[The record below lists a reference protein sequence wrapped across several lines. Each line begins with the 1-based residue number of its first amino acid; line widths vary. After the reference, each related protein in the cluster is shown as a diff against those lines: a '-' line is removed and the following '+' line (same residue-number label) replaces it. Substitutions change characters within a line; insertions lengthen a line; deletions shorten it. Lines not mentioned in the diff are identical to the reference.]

1 MGHGKMI
8 EIEEKV
14 RESKG
19 FKVLMAMLDEYF
31 GKDNY
36 QIRQYQFEGYS
47 GDDPNVDFRMIVDL
61 PKLKGVSFGVGGSG
75 NREMFRSGGTGS
87 IGIGI
92 PTEDTTSRL
101 ISGEHGTG
109 LAYALGQMKWAFGAG
124 VDDVDDLHEYFDI
137 FMDYYH
143 HL

>member
-1 MGHGKMI
+1 MI

-92 PTEDTTSRL
+92 PTDDTTSRL

>member
-1 MGHGKMI
+1 MI

-31 GKDNY
+31 GKNNY

-75 NREMFRSGGTGS
+75 NSEMFRVGGTGS
-87 IGIGI
+87 IVIAI
-92 PTEDTTSRL
+92 PTKNTDHIL
-101 ISGEHGTG
+101 ISGEHGDG

-137 FMDYYH
+137 FMDYYNKI
-143 HL
+143 

>member
-1 MGHGKMI
+1 GKMI

-75 NREMFRSGGTGS
+75 NREMFRVGGTGS
-87 IGIGI
+87 IGIAI
-92 PTEDTTSRL
+92 PTKNTDHIL
-101 ISGEHGTG
+101 ISGEHGDG
-109 LAYALGQMKWAFGAG
+109 LAYALNLKKWYFGVG
-124 VDDVDDLHEYFDI
+124 VENTEKVHEYFDI

>member
-1 MGHGKMI
+1 MI

-14 RESKG
+14 KESKG
-19 FKVLMAMLDEYF
+19 FKVLIAMLDEYF

-36 QIRQYQFEGYS
+36 QIIQYQFDGYP
-47 GDDPNVDFRMIVDL
+47 GADPNVDFTVIVDL
-61 PKLKGVSFGVGGSG
+61 PKLKGVSFEVGGSG
-75 NREMFRSGGTGS
+75 NSEMFRVGGTGS
-87 IGIGI
+87 IGIAI
-92 PTEDTTSRL
+92 PTEDTTSLL
-101 ISGEHGTG
+101 ISGEHGDG

-124 VDDVDDLHEYFDI
+124 VDDADDLHEYFDI

>member
-1 MGHGKMI
+1 MI

-19 FKVLMAMLDEYF
+19 FKVLIAMLDEYF

-36 QIRQYQFEGYS
+36 QIRQYQFDVYPGA
-47 GDDPNVDFRMIVDL
+47 DPNVDFTVIVDL
-61 PKLKGVSFGVGGSG
+61 PKLKGVSFEVGGSG
-75 NREMFRSGGTGS
+75 NSKMFRVGGTGS
-87 IGIGI
+87 IGIAI
-92 PTEDTTSRL
+92 PTEDTTNLL

-124 VDDVDDLHEYFDI
+124 ADDADDLHEYFDT
-137 FMDYYH
+137 FMDYYNKI
-143 HL
+143 

>member
-1 MGHGKMI
+1 MGHEEMI

-36 QIRQYQFEGYS
+36 QIRQYQFDGYP
-47 GDDPNVDFRMIVDL
+47 GDDPNVDFTMIVDL
-61 PKLKGVSFGVGGSG
+61 PNLKGVEFGVHKSG
-75 NREMFRSGGTGS
+75 NPEMFRTGGTGS
-87 IGIGI
+87 LGIAI
-92 PTEDTTSRL
+92 PQKDADSIL
-101 ISGEHGTG
+101 ISGERGDG
-109 LAYALGQMKWAFGAG
+109 LAYVLRQMKWAFGAG

-137 FMDYYH
+137 FMNYYNKI
-143 HL
+143 

>member
-1 MGHGKMI
+1 MDYEEMI

-19 FKVLMAMLDEYF
+19 FKVLIAMLDEYF

-36 QIRQYQFEGYS
+36 QIRQYQFDGYP
-47 GDDPNVDFRMIVDL
+47 GNDPNVDFTIIVDL
-61 PKLKGVSFGVGGSG
+61 PKLKGVSFGVLRSG
-75 NREMFRSGGTGS
+75 NPEMFRSGGTGS
-87 IGIGI
+87 IAIGI

-109 LAYALGQMKWAFGAG
+109 LAYALGQKEWSFGAG

>member
-1 MGHGKMI
+1 MI